1 MNRKKLINQTTSYT
15 TKLLRNRFGKGPEA
29 VSVYL
34 CEQCIILHL
43 KNFLSPVEKFLLSQE
58 EEQAFRYTRELIMKS
73 MLPELRNFMTEELE
87 LKVVDLYYDWG
98 IYNASGV
105 IVGLLDYDFNATQED
120 YKGKEELHR
129 EIIRATTELQKPPT
143 WMDSWWINSKTLF
156 ILRKGT
162 TILLEKELIGL
173 GYENMLRMTKV
184 KIEKMLL
191 EQEIQI
197 EPIFNKKIA
206 DLYVDWS
213 FENDHSMIMYTFE
226 E

>member
-1 MNRKKLINQTTSYT
+1 MNRKKIINQATSYT

-29 VSVYL
+29 VSIYL
-34 CEQCIILHL
+34 CEQCIVLHL

-58 EEQAFRYTRELIMKS
+58 KEQAFRYTRELIMKS
-73 MLPELRNFMTEELE
+73 MLPELRNFLTQQLD

-98 IYNASGV
+98 MYNASGV
-105 IVGLLDYDFNATQED
+105 IVGLLDYDLYSQSED
-120 YKGKEELHR
+120 YKGKEQLH
-129 EIIRATTELQKPPT
+129 EYIMKATTELQKPPT
-143 WMDSWWINSKTLF
+143 WIDSWWINSKTLF

-162 TILLEKELIGL
+162 TILLEKELISM
-173 GYENMLRMTKV
+173 GYEHMLRMTKG
-184 KIEKMLL
+184 KIEKALL
-191 EQEIQI
+191 EQETNL
-197 EPIFNKKIA
+197 EPLFNKKIA

>member
-29 VSVYL
+29 VSIYL
-34 CEQCIILHL
+34 SNQCIVLHL

-73 MLPELRNFMTEELE
+73 MLPELRNFIIGELN

-105 IVGLLDYDFNATQED
+105 IVGLLDYDFDATKED
-120 YKGKEELHR
+120 YEGKEKLHR

-143 WMDSWWINSKTLF
+143 WMDSWWINSNILF

-162 TILLEKELIGL
+162 TILLERELINS
-173 GYENMLRMTKV
+173 GYEQMLRMTKGKV
-184 KIEKMLL
+184 EKILL
-191 EQEIQI
+191 EQEVNI
-197 EPIFNKKIA
+197 EFIFNKKIT

-213 FENDHSMIMYTFE
+213 YDNDNSIIIYTFDK
-226 E
+226 

>member
-1 MNRKKLINQTTSYT
+1 MNHKQIINLTTSYT

-29 VSVYL
+29 VSIYL

-58 EEQAFRYTRELIMKS
+58 EEQAFRYTRELMMKS
-73 MLPELRNFMTEELE
+73 MLPEIRNFMTEELG

-105 IVGLLDYDFNATQED
+105 IVGLLDYDFDATKED
-120 YKGKEELHR
+120 YAGKEELHR
-129 EIIRATTELQKPPT
+129 EIVRVTTELQKPPT
-143 WMDSWWINSKTLF
+143 WIDSWWINSKTLF
-156 ILRKGT
+156 ILRKG
-162 TILLEKELIGL
+162 
-173 GYENMLRMTKV
+173 

-213 FENDHSMIMYTFE
+213 FDNDHSMIVYTFE